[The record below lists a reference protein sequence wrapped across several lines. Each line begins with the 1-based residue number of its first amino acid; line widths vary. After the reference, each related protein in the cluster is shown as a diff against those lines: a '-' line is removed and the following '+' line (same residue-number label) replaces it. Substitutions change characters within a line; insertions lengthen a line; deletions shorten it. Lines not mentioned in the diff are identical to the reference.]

1 MLRSSLAIAQLS
13 ARPTRNSYT
22 GATQTSLSGTSSPAE
37 YNRDRAAGDRLQR
50 YQPELDPE
58 RCGAVAVGIDT
69 IEIVRIR
76 RTLADFGD
84 RFLQRVYT
92 ERERERYGS
101 RISELAARFA
111 AKEAASKALGTG
123 IRGIRWR
130 EMEVLANRRGK
141 PVLILHGRAAE
152 RAALLGL
159 VDFDV
164 SLTHSRTDA
173 IAFVVGMKRAGT
185 GVGKSGSMDC
195 EGGLGASERS

>member
-1 MLRSSLAIAQLS
+1 MSSGAS
-13 ARPTRNSYT
+13 A
-22 GATQTSLSGTSSPAE
+22 GAE
-37 YNRDRAAGDRLQR
+37 YNRDRAAGERLQR

-69 IEIVRIR
+69 IEIARIR

-84 RFLQRVYT
+84 RFLWRVYT

-111 AKEAASKALGTG
+111 AKEATSKALGTG
-123 IRGIRWR
+123 ISGIRWR
-130 EMEVLANRRGK
+130 EMEVLANERGK
-141 PVLILHGRAAE
+141 PVLILHGSAAE

-159 VDFDV
+159 VHFDV

-173 IAFVVGMKRAGT
+173 IAFVVGMKHA
-185 GVGKSGSMDC
+185 SALDANSAALDC
-195 EGGLGASERS
+195 EGEVGSSERI

>member
-1 MLRSSLAIAQLS
+1 MSSGGS
-13 ARPTRNSYT
+13 A
-22 GATQTSLSGTSSPAE
+22 AAE
-37 YNRDRAAGDRLQR
+37 YNRDRTAGDRLQR
-50 YQPELDPE
+50 YQPEMDPE

-69 IEIVRIR
+69 IEIARIR

-92 ERERERYGS
+92 ERERERYGQ
-101 RISELAARFA
+101 RVSELAARFA
-111 AKEAASKALGTG
+111 AKEATSKALGTG

-141 PVLILHGRAAE
+141 PVLILHGSAAE

-173 IAFVVGMKRAGT
+173 IAFVVGLKQAGA
-185 GVGKSGSMDC
+185 VDANSSSMEC
-195 EGGLGASERS
+195 EGELASSERS

>member
-1 MLRSSLAIAQLS
+1 LR
-13 ARPTRNSYT
+13 
-22 GATQTSLSGTSSPAE
+22 
-37 YNRDRAAGDRLQR
+37 R

-69 IEIVRIR
+69 IEIARIR
-76 RTLADFGD
+76 RTLVDFGD

-101 RISELAARFA
+101 RVSELAARFA
-111 AKEAASKALGTG
+111 AKEATSKALGTG

-141 PVLILHGRAAE
+141 PVLILHGSAAE

-173 IAFVVGMKRAGT
+173 MAIVVGVKHT
-185 GVGKSGSMDC
+185 GVADGNSGSVEC
-195 EGGLGASERS
+195 EGELGSSERR